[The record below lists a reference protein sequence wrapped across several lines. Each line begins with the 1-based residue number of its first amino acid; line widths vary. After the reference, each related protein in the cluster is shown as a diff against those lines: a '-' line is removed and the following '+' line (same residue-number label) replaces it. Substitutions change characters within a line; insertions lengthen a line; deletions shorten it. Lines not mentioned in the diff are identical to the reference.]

1 MSKDLVILDFQAEW
15 CGPCRQLK
23 PVMEKIADEYKDKL
37 ELKPIDIEND
47 TDNFSEKYGIRNIP
61 TVLFIKN
68 GEEVNRFVGSKSYD
82 DIKTLVENII

>member
-23 PVMEKIADEYKDKL
+23 PVMEKIADEYKDQL